1 MAEAPPWLNVMRS
14 LTGTKEVAGAGANPV
29 ITGMTTEIGRRFPE
43 MKTYCNQKAWDSDET
58 PWCGVAI
65 GYCMAMSE
73 IRPPFKSGADTDC
86 FGWARSWADDPNYTV
101 LKTPRLGCVVV
112 LSRSGG
118 GHVTLYESTSGSNYM
133 CRGGNQSNAVTL
145 APFPKSN
152 VVALVWPNAEPVPA
166 PIEPPSGAL
175 PILRKGSTGPAV
187 VKLQELLPKW
197 IDGDFGSTTDAL
209 VREFQRSQGLAVDGV
224 VGEATWAALL
234 DEEPALPSPPPED
247 LEPSGWIHGIT
258 ATWFGGLS
266 ETEKSAYAPY
276 DRITATEISVALPYR
291 FKGTLP
297 TVEVMNEDGDMIPAI
312 IRDVGPWMIDDPY
325 WETETR
331 PVAETCFRNKTPLPS
346 GPQKGRIPSNPAGI
360 DLSAA
365 LAEDLGIGGMGKVSW
380 RLVK

>member
-1 MAEAPPWLNVMRS
+1 MSEAPECLLTMRAIS
-14 LTGTKEVAGAGANPV
+14 GLSEKPGAADEPK
-29 ITGMTTEIGRRFPE
+29 IMAMADEIAHIFPE
-43 MKTYCNQKAWDSDET
+43 MKSYCDQYNHDSI
-58 PWCGVAI
+58 PWCGLTVA
-65 GYCMAMSE
+65 YTMAKSN
-73 IRPPFKSGADTDC
+73 IRPPFVAGKDTDC
-86 FGWARSWADDPNYTV
+86 FLWAKSWASDAGYQI

-112 LSRSGG
+112 MTRSGG

-133 CRGGNQSNAVTL
+133 CRGGNQSDAINL
-145 APFPKSN
+145 AAYPKSS
-152 VVALVWPNAEPVPA
+152 VVALVWPYAEPVPA
-166 PIEPPSGAL
+166 PIEPPSDVL
-175 PILRKGSTGPAV
+175 PVLRKGSTGPAV

-197 IDGDFGSTTDAL
+197 IDGDFGTTTDSL

-234 DEEPALPSPPPED
+234 DEEPAPVPPPTEE

-258 ATWFGGLS
+258 ATWFGGTS

-325 WETETR
+325 WETGTR
-331 PVAETCFRNKTPLPS
+331 PIAEKCYASKTPLPS
-346 GPQKGRIPSNPAGI
+346 GPQKGRVPSNPAGI
-360 DLSAA
+360 DLSVA
-365 LAEDLGIGGMGKVSW
+365 LAEDLGISGMGKVSW